1 MSPKQGAADGVECM
15 GAKKKGSAKSDSEKP
30 QVPTDRRTTSLLID
44 AARKE
49 FQQHGFGG
57 TDTNKIARRA
67 GFSPRTFYRWFE
79 DKTAIF
85 LAVYAAWVHEEFAR
99 LEELRAQGASESAFA
114 DAVIEH
120 HRAYRI
126 FRRSLRQLTVED
138 SQVRAARAASRLEQI
153 ERIKLRY
160 KPLPLSTAKVS
171 LFLLQYE
178 RLCDALADGE
188 FNDLGVEESEVRRQ
202 LLRLYEDLRGSR

>member
-1 MSPKQGAADGVECM
+1 M
-15 GAKKKGSAKSDSEKP
+15 GAEKKGAAKSDGEN
-30 QVPTDRRTTSLLID
+30 RRSPAQRHTTLLLID
-44 AARKE
+44 AAKRE

-85 LAVYAAWVHEEFAR
+85 LAVYATWVQEEFTR
-99 LEELRAQGASESAFA
+99 IDQLRAQGASESAFI
-114 DAVIEH
+114 DAVIAH
-120 HRAYRI
+120 HRAYHI

-138 SQVRAARAASRLEQI
+138 GQVRAARAASRLEQI

-160 KPLPLSTAKVS
+160 KPLSLSTAKVAV
-171 LFLLQYE
+171 FLLQYE

-188 FNDLGVEESEVRRQ
+188 FDDLGVGESEVRRQ
-202 LLRLYEDLRGSR
+202 LQRLYEDLRGSR

>member
-1 MSPKQGAADGVECM
+1 MS
-15 GAKKKGSAKSDSEKP
+15 AKKKKGRAKPDGEARRASAS
-30 QVPTDRRTTSLLID
+30 RHTTQLLID
-44 AARKE
+44 AAKKE

-85 LAVYAAWVHEEFAR
+85 LAVYTAWVHEEFAR
-99 LEELRAQGASESAFA
+99 IDELRAQGASESAFI
-114 DAVIEH
+114 DSVIAH
-120 HRAYRI
+120 HRAYHI

-153 ERIKLRY
+153 ERIKARY
-160 KPLPLSTAKVS
+160 QPLSLNSAKIA

-178 RLCDALADGE
+178 RLCDGLADGE
-188 FNDLGVEESEVRRQ
+188 FSDLGVGEDAVRRQ
-202 LLRLYEDLRGSR
+202 LHLLYERLKGER

>member
-1 MSPKQGAADGVECM
+1 VEYM
-15 GAKKKGSAKSDSEKP
+15 GAKKKGAAKSDSEKRRP
-30 QVPTDRRTTSLLID
+30 PAQRRTTLLLIE
-44 AARKE
+44 AAKKE

-99 LEELRAQGASESAFA
+99 IEQLRAQGASESAFI
-114 DAVIEH
+114 DAVIAH
-120 HRAYRI
+120 HRAYHI

-160 KPLPLSTAKVS
+160 KPLSLSTAKVAV
-171 LFLLQYE
+171 FLLQYE

-188 FNDLGVEESEVRRQ
+188 FSDLGVAESEVRRQ
-202 LLRLYEDLRGSR
+202 LQRLYEDLRESR